1 MDIISQV
8 ASAMQTVLTTECDI
22 LARTKGFIK
31 RQRKLTGCQ
40 FVQTLVFG
48 RLSNPQETLE
58 ELAQTA
64 ATVGA
69 FLCDTDTRASK

>member
-22 LARTKGFIK
+22 LARTKGVIK

-48 RLSNPQETLE
+48 
-58 ELAQTA
+58 
-64 ATVGA
+64 
-69 FLCDTDTRASK
+69 